1 MSLSHVVMSGK
12 QHEHT
17 QGSIQ
22 KIWPIGSSNVTYV
35 IEGDTVVSGR
45 LPILLVIRS
54 KDGLLSYRFRDN
66 RRFFSEK
73 KNFDVWRRRSLSLC
87 TKCRLYSG
95 HSVSQS
101 SNTKESCSST
111 PLNQSSNFATVVHA
125 YIMWHSHTEPSVSA
139 RRRFSRRGSKTLIQT
154 KVED

>member
-1 MSLSHVVMSGK
+1 MSGK

-22 KIWPIGSSNVTYV
+22 KIWPIGSSKVTYV

-73 KNFDVWRRRSLSLC
+73 KENILMYGDDAVLVYAS
-87 TKCRLYSG
+87 TG
-95 HSVSQS
+95 VTQSVRY
-101 SNTKESCSST
+101 
-111 PLNQSSNFATVVHA
+111 A
-125 YIMWHSHTEPSVSA
+125 
-139 RRRFSRRGSKTLIQT
+139 
-154 KVED
+154 